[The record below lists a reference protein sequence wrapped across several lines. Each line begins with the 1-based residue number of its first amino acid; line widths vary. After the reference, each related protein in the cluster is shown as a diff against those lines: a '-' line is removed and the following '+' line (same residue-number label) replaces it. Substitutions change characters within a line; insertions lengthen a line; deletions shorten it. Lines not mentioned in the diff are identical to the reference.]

1 MEIPRA
7 CATERMGAMIPP
19 ARDWAF
25 HQLAVGDSFAIE
37 RVFTEE
43 DVQSFARLSGDFSP
57 LHVDPNYAG
66 TTEFGG
72 CVVHGVLLASLFS
85 QLVGMHIPGK
95 HALYLGQDLAFRKP
109 VLVGERVKASAKVA
123 GKNEGTRSLL
133 LTTEIRNAE
142 DKIVVS
148 GTAKVKVRDGEVAT
162 LPASSQALSSVGAS
176 GRTVALV
183 TGASGGIGAEIA
195 AALASRG
202 AAVAVSYFQ
211 NTARANDLVD
221 SIRKAGGEAIAIQG
235 DVRHPEDVARM
246 FAKVQECLGR
256 LDWVVNAAIGGLSNR
271 PFVETQWSDFQEQLD
286 YQLKAV
292 VQMCQAAYRAMKAA
306 GGGAIVNILSQVTAD
321 QPPTGMADYVA
332 AKYAL
337 LGLSKALAV
346 EWAVDQ
352 IRVNMVSPGL
362 TETDL
367 TQHFHDRVFKMEA
380 SRTPLKRIAQPV
392 DIANSVAF
400 LLSKEAAFLT
410 GVNLFV
416 TGGQV
421 MV

>member
-1 MEIPRA
+1 
-7 CATERMGAMIPP
+7 MIPQ
-19 ARDWAF
+19 ARDWTF
-25 HQLAVGDSFAIE
+25 HQLAIGDSFSIE
-37 RVFTEE
+37 RVFTVE
-43 DVQSFARLSGDFSP
+43 DVQNFARLSGDFSP
-57 LHVDPNYAG
+57 LHVDPDYAR
-66 TTEFGG
+66 TTEFGS

-109 VLVGERVKASAKVA
+109 VLVGERVKAFAKVA
-123 GKNEGTRSLL
+123 GKNEATRSLL

-142 DKIVVS
+142 DKTVVS
-148 GTAKVKVRDGEVAT
+148 GSAKVKVRDGEVAT
-162 LPASSQALSSVGAS
+162 LPITQQAVSPAGPS
-176 GRTVALV
+176 GRMVALV

-195 AALASRG
+195 HTLASRG
-202 AAVAVSYFQ
+202 AAIAVNYFQ
-211 NTARANDLVD
+211 NSARANTLVD
-221 SIRKAGGEAIAIQG
+221 SIRKSGGEAIVTQG
-235 DVRHPEDVARM
+235 DVRNPEDVERILATVRGQ
-246 FAKVQECLGR
+246 FGR
-256 LDWVVNAAIGGLSNR
+256 LDWLVNAAIGGLSTR
-271 PFVETQWSDFQEQLD
+271 PFVERQWSDFQEQLD

-292 VQMCQAAYRAMKAA
+292 VQMCQAVYRGMKAA

-321 QPPTGMADYVA
+321 QPPSGMADYVS

-346 EWAVDQ
+346 EWATDQ
-352 IRVNMVSPGL
+352 IRVNMISPGL

-367 TQHFHDRVFKMEA
+367 TQHYHDRIFKMEA

>member
-1 MEIPRA
+1 
-7 CATERMGAMIPP
+7 MIPQV
-19 ARDWAF
+19 RDWTF
-25 HQLAVGDSFAIE
+25 NQLAVGNSFSIE

-43 DVQSFARLSGDFSP
+43 DVRNFARLSGDFSP
-57 LHVDPNYAG
+57 LHVDPDYAS

-85 QLVGMHIPGK
+85 QLVGMYIPGK

-109 VLVGERVKASAKVA
+109 VLVGERVKAFAKVA
-123 GKNEGTRSLL
+123 GKNEATHSLL
-133 LTTEIRNAE
+133 LTTEVRNAE

-162 LPASSQALSSVGAS
+162 LPTTPQTLPPASPG

-183 TGASGGIGAEIA
+183 TGASRGIGAEIA
-195 AALASRG
+195 ATLASRG
-202 AAVAVSYFQ
+202 AAVAVNYFQ
-211 NTARANDLVD
+211 NGARANDLVD
-221 SIRKAGGEAIAIQG
+221 SIRKVGGEATAIQG
-235 DVRHPEDVARM
+235 DVRRPEDVERM
-246 FAKVQECLGR
+246 LATVHGRFGR
-256 LDWVVNAAIGGLSNR
+256 LDWLVNAAIGGLSNR
-271 PFVETQWSDFQEQLD
+271 PFVETQWSDFHEQLD

-292 VQMCQAAYRAMKAA
+292 VQMCQAAYRGMKAS

-321 QPPTGMADYVA
+321 QPPSGMADYVS

-352 IRVNMVSPGL
+352 IRVNMVSPGM
-362 TETDL
+362 TETEL
-367 TQHFHDRVFKMEA
+367 TQHYHDRIFKMEA
-380 SRTPLKRIAQPV
+380 NRTPLKRIAQPV

>member
-1 MEIPRA
+1 M
-7 CATERMGAMIPP
+7 TMIPQ
-19 ARDWAF
+19 AQDWAF

-57 LHVDPNYAG
+57 LHVDPEYASK
-66 TTEFGG
+66 TEFGG
-72 CVVHGVLLASLFS
+72 CLVHGVLLASLFS
-85 QLVGMHIPGK
+85 QLVGMRLPGK

-109 VLVGERVKASAKVA
+109 VLVGERVKAFAKVA

-148 GTAKVKVRDGEVAT
+148 GTAKVKVRDGEVAA
-162 LPASSQALSSVGAS
+162 LPASSQALSSAGAS

-195 AALASRG
+195 ATLASRG
-202 AAVAVSYFQ
+202 AAVAVNYFQ
-211 NTARANDLVD
+211 NAVRANDLVE
-221 SIRKAGGEAIAIQG
+221 SIRKAGGEAMAIQG
-235 DVRHPEDVARM
+235 DVRQADDVVRM
-246 FAKVQECLGR
+246 LAKVQEGLGR

-271 PFVETQWSDFQEQLD
+271 PFMETQWSDFQEQLD

-292 VQMCQAAYRAMKAA
+292 VQMCQAAYRSMKTA

-321 QPPTGMADYVA
+321 QPPSGMADYVA

-367 TQHFHDRVFKMEA
+367 TQHLHDRIFKMEA

-400 LLSKEAAFLT
+400 LLSREAAFLT